1 MPWRI
6 NKAIDF
12 RHDSSNG
19 LGAGRGFSDS
29 CVPVEDIISAALS
42 TRHQQ
47 SLLIRSRSALNQ
59 TRCNL
64 SSRIAPSRGSL
75 A

>member
-29 CVPVEDIISAALS
+29 CVPVEDIALINAKKESKGEHLHFEISLMDQL
-42 TRHQQ
+42 HD
-47 SLLIRSRSALNQ
+47 
-59 TRCNL
+59 
-64 SSRIAPSRGSL
+64 
-75 A
+75 

>member
-29 CVPVEDIISAALS
+29 CVPVEDIALIKAKKES
-42 TRHQQ
+42 KDYLCCPLYQTPIV
-47 SLLIRSRSALNQ
+47 SPNWVKIAIEPDAL
-59 TRCNL
+59 
-64 SSRIAPSRGSL
+64 
-75 A
+75 